1 MDGMIGDVV
10 LPVHIHTL
18 TLSILAGFMP
28 WHSFILLYG

>member
-28 WHSFILLYG
+28 